1 MTLKALLSS
10 VKTFLQDDPMTYA
23 ASIAFYT
30 LISLPGIILIAMNVL
45 NTAYNEAKVKE
56 DLLMRLTAYL
66 GPDTTEQAETILES
80 VDVTD
85 TSVLPQIIGALA
97 LIFSATTVFISLQD
111 AINKIWSVKTDKKSG
126 FLHLILSRLLSLAM
140 IVSLGFILLV
150 SLVTD
155 SALAILSRWIESN
168 FGLGSV
174 IIGSAISLL
183 ISLLVN
189 TGIFTLIFKILPD
202 VQTRWRYVWRGGLL
216 TAILFM
222 IGKVLIGFY
231 IGYSDVGSSF
241 GASGS
246 LIVFLSWAYYSSI
259 LVLFG
264 AKFTYEYTRCNVD
277 LIKSVK
283 SAVFVKEHVV
293 SDSTI
298 ET

>member
-56 DLLMRLTAYL
+56 DLLMRLTTYL

-85 TSVLPQIIGALA
+85 SSILPQIIGAIA

-111 AINKIWSVKTDKKSG
+111 AINKIWSVKTDEKSG
-126 FLHLILSRLLSLAM
+126 FLHVILSRLLSLAM

-174 IIGSAISLL
+174 IVGSVISLL

-277 LIKSVK
+277 SIKSVK

-293 SDSTI
+293 SDSSL

>member
-56 DLLMRLTAYL
+56 DLLMRLTTYL

-85 TSVLPQIIGALA
+85 SSILPQIIGALA

-111 AINKIWSVKTDKKSG
+111 AINKIWSVKTDEKSG
-126 FLHLILSRLLSLAM
+126 FLHVILSRLLSLAM

-174 IIGSAISLL
+174 IVGSVISLL

-277 LIKSVK
+277 SIKSVT
-283 SAVFVKEHVV
+283 SAVFVREHVV
-293 SDSTI
+293 SDSSL